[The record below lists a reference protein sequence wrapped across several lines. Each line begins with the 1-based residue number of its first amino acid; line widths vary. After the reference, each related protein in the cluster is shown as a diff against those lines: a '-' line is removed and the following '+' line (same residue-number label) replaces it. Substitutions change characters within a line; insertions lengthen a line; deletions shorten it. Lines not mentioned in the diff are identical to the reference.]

1 MLTTFSRLC
10 FGIALVSCCAVSPA
24 ADTGAQTVKTGKTRP
39 RIGLVLSGGG
49 ARGYAHLGVLEYLE
63 KLQIPID
70 YIAATSMGALI
81 GGLYASGIPPEELE
95 RRLSQTNL
103 SDIAFDRNERA
114 RLPQSQREDDFQYP
128 ISVAVGYDDGKLK
141 VAPGLVQG
149 NHLLTLLQNWTSQLP
164 ADIVFDRLP
173 IPFNAIAT
181 DLGTGAEVVLDKG
194 SLPRA
199 MRASMAVPGLFAPYV
214 IGERTLVD
222 GGLVSNLPVQEA
234 RNMGADIIIAVNIA
248 TPLQDPANLQSPP
261 AVAQQ
266 MVGILIQQNV
276 KTQKALLRENDV
288 LIEPELTGMSFTDFA
303 RGTDSINAGWEAA
316 QKQSERLTA
325 LSLPPDEW
333 QAYLAA
339 RRSEL
344 FLAKDTPVDAIEIM
358 TTGRIPASYVR
369 SRLAVKE
376 GDIYDGNLINQE
388 LAQIS
393 TNGDFNAL
401 TQEMRKKNGQNVL
414 TIDAEEKSWGPQY
427 LLFGLGLS
435 NNFNGRG
442 GFNLQI
448 GYRYPWIDQSG
459 LEWRND
465 LVLGNKQASLH
476 SELRQP
482 VPGTSGIYL
491 APYVDIDRRYVDV
504 YTDGSDARAS
514 PETQY
519 RLDTGSAG
527 LDIGIPLARLGEV
540 RLGVSYQ
547 YNKSTP
553 TYNLTDSVFG
563 PLFETSQNSQP
574 LARLRLTID
583 QLDDPLFPRTGYYL
597 FGETHHGFGS
607 REDHY
612 SDVQLKTLWAFSE
625 SRNTVNVA
633 LEAASTFSS
642 TNAGQGFF
650 LGGFQRLSAYAS
662 DQFFGDYLLY
672 GRLTYL
678 RDLAEFTIPGLRNP
692 VLGSSLEVGNVWQKR
707 EAFGNGPYKKSVSL
721 FLGGSSPIGPLYF
734 GAASGEQ
741 GVWNLYLQLG
751 RVF

>member
-1 MLTTFSRLC
+1 MSGFALIACCTTSHATDAT
-10 FGIALVSCCAVSPA
+10 ISNDKPALA
-24 ADTGAQTVKTGKTRP
+24 RP

-63 KLQIPID
+63 KLHVPVD

-81 GGLYASGIPPEELE
+81 GGLYASGIPAEELE

-164 ADIVFDRLP
+164 ADVAFDRLP
-173 IPFNAIAT
+173 IPFRAVAT
-181 DLGTGAEVVLDKG
+181 DLGTGAEIVLDKG

-214 IGERTLVD
+214 INGKTLVD
-222 GGLVSNLPVQEA
+222 GGLVSNLPVQQA
-234 RNMGADIIIAVNIA
+234 RAMGADVIIAVNIA
-248 TPLQDPANLQSPP
+248 TPLQDPSHLQSPP
-261 AVAQQ
+261 AIAQQ

-276 KTQKALLRENDV
+276 KTQKALLGKDDI
-288 LIEPELTGMSFTDFA
+288 LIEPDLTGMSFTDFA

-316 QKQSERLTA
+316 QLHSERLTA
-325 LSLPPDEW
+325 LSLPPDQW

-339 RRSEL
+339 RDADLS
-344 FLAKDTPVDAIEIM
+344 LAGSTRIDAIEI
-358 TTGRIPASYVR
+358 TSTGRIPASYVR
-369 SRLAVKE
+369 SRLAVRE
-376 GDIYDGNLINQE
+376 GDIYDGNLINKE
-388 LAQIS
+388 LSQLS

-401 TQEMRKKNGQNVL
+401 TQEMRKKDGRNVL

-448 GYRYPWIDQSG
+448 GHRYPWINQSG

-482 VPGTSGIYL
+482 VFGSSGIYL
-491 APYVDIDRRYVDV
+491 APYLDIERRYVDL
-504 YTDGSDARAS
+504 YLDGSDAKAS
-514 PETQY
+514 PVNQF
-519 RLDTGSAG
+519 RVDTGTAG
-527 LDIGIPLARLGEV
+527 FDVGVPLARLGEA
-540 RLGVSYQ
+540 RLGANFQ
-547 YNKSTP
+547 YNRFSP
-553 TYNLTDSVFG
+553 TYNLIGSLSDS
-563 PLFETSQNSQP
+563 LYETSQINQP
-574 LARLRLTID
+574 VARLRLTID
-583 QLDDPLFPRTGYYL
+583 QLDDPLFPRKGYYI
-597 FGETHHGFGS
+597 FGQTHRGFGNQ
-607 REDHY
+607 EDRY
-612 SDVQLKTLWAFSE
+612 SDVELKTLWAFSDG
-625 SRNTVNVA
+625 RHTVNMA
-633 LEAASTFSS
+633 LEAASNLSAE
-642 TNAGQGFF
+642 NASPGFF
-650 LGGFQRLSAYAS
+650 LGGFQRLSAYAT

-672 GRLTYL
+672 SRVTYL
-678 RDLAEFTIPGLRNP
+678 RDLADFTIPGLRNP
-692 VLGSSLEVGNVWQKR
+692 VLGSSLEIGNVWQTR
-707 EAFGNGPYKKSVSL
+707 DAFGNGPYKKSVSL

-734 GAASGEQ
+734 GAAAGEQ